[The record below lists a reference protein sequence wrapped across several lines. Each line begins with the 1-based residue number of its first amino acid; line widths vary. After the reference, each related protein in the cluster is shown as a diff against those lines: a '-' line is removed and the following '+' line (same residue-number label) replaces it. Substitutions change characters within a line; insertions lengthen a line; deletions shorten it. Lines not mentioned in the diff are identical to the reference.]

1 MATIYEL
8 TSEYEAKLNQL
19 GDMILDGEQVS
30 NEQAIAL
37 LDLQDNISDKVIN
50 IGKFVKNLD
59 ASSDAIAREIARLT
73 VKKRGIDNHVKALK
87 DASIAAMT
95 LLGIN
100 KVQDD
105 VMPVRLQDNS
115 QYSVT
120 IDDVD
125 CLPDKYL
132 SVVVSA
138 NKRALLEDK
147 DSLDIKGVTI
157 TKGRHI
163 RFG

>member
-8 TSEYEAKLNQL
+8 TSDYEAKLNQL

-59 ASSDAIAREIARLT
+59 ASSDAIAKEIARLT
-73 VKKRGIDNHVKALK
+73 VKKRGIDNHVIALK

-95 LLGIN
+95 LLGID
-100 KVQDD
+100 KVPDD

-120 IDDVD
+120 VDNVD

>member
-8 TSEYEAKLNQL
+8 TSDYEAKLNQL

-59 ASSDAIAREIARLT
+59 ASSDAIAKEIARLT
-73 VKKRGIDNHVKALK
+73 VKKRGIDNHIKALK
-87 DASIAAMT
+87 DASISAMT
-95 LLGIN
+95 LLGVD

-115 QYSVT
+115 QYSVFVES
-120 IDDVD
+120 VD
-125 CLPDKYL
+125 SLPEKYKQVSYTADK
-132 SVVVSA
+132 
-138 NKRALLEDK
+138 KALLADK
-147 DSLDIKGVTI
+147 DSLDIQGVTI

>member
-8 TSEYEAKLNQL
+8 TSDYESKLSQL
-19 GDMILDGEQVS
+19 GEMLIDGGNVT
-30 NEQAIAL
+30 NEQAIEL
-37 LDLQDNISDKVIN
+37 LDLQDNIGAKVVN

-59 ASSDAIAREIARLT
+59 ASSDAIAKEIARLT
-73 VKKRGIDNHVKALK
+73 AKKRGIDNHVRALK
-87 DASIAAMT
+87 DASVAAMT
-95 LLGIN
+95 LLGVDR
-100 KVQDD
+100 VQDD

-120 IDDVD
+120 VD
-125 CLPDKYL
+125 NIGCLPDKYL

-138 NKRALLEDK
+138 NKRAILDDK
-147 DSLDIKGVTI
+147 DSLDIQGVTI
-157 TKGRHI
+157 TKGQHI

>member
-8 TSEYEAKLNQL
+8 TSDYECKLNQL
-19 GDMILDGEQVS
+19 GELLIDGEIVT
-30 NEQAIAL
+30 NEQAIEL
-37 LDLQDNISDKVIN
+37 LDLQNNINDKVVN

-59 ASSDAIAREIARLT
+59 ASSDAIAKEVARLT
-73 VKKRGIDNHVKALK
+73 AKKRGIDNHVRALK
-87 DASIAAMT
+87 DASVAAMT
-95 LLGIN
+95 LLGVD
-100 KVQDD
+100 KVRDD
-105 VMPVRLQDNS
+105 VMPVRLQNNS

-120 IDDVD
+120 VDNID

-138 NKRALLEDK
+138 NKRAILEDK

-157 TKGRHI
+157 TKGQHI

>member
-8 TSEYEAKLNQL
+8 TSDYEAKLNQL